1 MASHAAATGP
11 SPAPSDVPQ
20 GASRA
25 SQTAAEPVAMTHRQI
40 MEALTGLLAAFFT
53 AILSSTIVA
62 NALPTIMSELKGTQT
77 DFAWVITAALLANA
91 ATTPIWGKLA
101 DLFNKKVL
109 VQLSIVIF
117 VAGSVMAGLSETI
130 PLLLT
135 ARVIQ
140 GIAMGGLTALA
151 QAIIGSMI
159 PPRDRGKY
167 SGYMGGVMAVGT
179 AGGPLL
185 GGFIVDSPLGW
196 RWTFFVCVPL
206 AVVALILLQ
215 VTLKIQHVKR
225 PAKIDWLGSILLTSG
240 VSLLLIWVSFAG
252 NPDYY
257 DWWSW
262 QTVAMV
268 GGGVVLLGL
277 LVLVESKVAQP
288 IIPLKIISERTTA
301 LAILASVA
309 VGVGMFGS
317 STFLGQYFQVARGA
331 TPTEAGLLTLP
342 MIAGNLI
349 GSVASGMLI
358 SRTGKWKR
366 YLVAGAILLIGG
378 LGLAGTMDHTTDLW
392 MTGIY
397 TAILGVGLGL
407 LMQNLVLAVQNT
419 VQAKDIG
426 TASASVAFFRSVGGA
441 IGVSVLGA
449 VLGNRV
455 KELVVEGLASAGI
468 QVPAGSAGASMDLKD
483 MPAPIRDI
491 MRAAYG
497 DAIAEVFL
505 ISAVVGLVALVAIL
519 FIKERPLRRT
529 VDVRPEPAELA
540 GDAPDAG
547 MAAMA
552 GATAPALG
560 NTGYTRTTGND
571 AAEAAPLRRNRHRG
585 PGPGIHRGAQ
595 PGARRIPLPGC
606 RPPAD
611 PDLGGRGP
619 ARGRRRRTCAAPDPA
634 AARGAAAAAGGRAAR
649 RARAGRRAAC
659 DRRRTGPGCRGAH
672 GPAPA
677 ARQAAQDA
685 ARGCRLHRHPRP
697 APDRVAP
704 AHSTGPQRLRGRPE
718 GRLRGL
724 RAARRLRG
732 RPQRPPPKYTV
743 WMIFSSRVPPGRGIS

>member
-1 MASHAAATGP
+1 MAK
-11 SPAPSDVPQ
+11 PAVQ
-20 GASRA
+20 GS
-25 SQTAAEPVAMTHRQI
+25 TAAIATAGSAPMTHRQI

-101 DLFNKKVL
+101 DLFDKKLL
-109 VQLSIVIF
+109 VQLSIIVF

-140 GIAMGGLTALA
+140 GVAMGGLTALA

-167 SGYMGGVMAVGT
+167 SGYMGAVMAVGT

-206 AVVALILLQ
+206 AVIALILLQ

-225 PAKIDWLGSILLTSG
+225 PARIDWLGSILLTSG

-257 DWWSW
+257 DWFSW
-262 QTVAMV
+262 QTALMV
-268 GGGVVLLGL
+268 GGGVALLAL
-277 LVLVESKVAQP
+277 LVLVETKVPEP

-301 LAILASVA
+301 LAIIASVA
-309 VGVGMFGS
+309 VGIAMFGS
-317 STFLGQYFQVARGA
+317 STFLGQYFQVSRGA

-342 MIAGNLI
+342 MIAGNLL
-349 GSVASGMLI
+349 GSVASGVLI
-358 SRTGKWKR
+358 SRFGKWKR
-366 YLVAGAILLIGG
+366 FLVAGSVLLIGG
-378 LGLAGTMDHTTDLW
+378 LAFAGTMDHTTELW
-392 MTGIY
+392 VVAIY
-397 TAILGVGLGL
+397 TAVFGLGL
-407 LMQNLVLAVQNT
+407 GMLMQNLVLAVQNT

-449 VLGNRV
+449 IMSNHV
-455 KELVVEGLASAGI
+455 KELAVQGLASAGI
-468 QVPAGSAGASMDLKD
+468 HVEGGASGASMDFAD

-497 DAIAEVFL
+497 DATARIFL
-505 ISAVVGLVALVAIL
+505 ISAIISVVALLAVL

-529 VDVRPEPAELA
+529 VDAAPEKELIGTASGEAGMSLDTASLDAVNASPAVEMPDAGTHPGAALPVSGGPRSAAPSGPGTDRTVEDLDLEFARILTQERPHAPAEVKDLQDQLSRTQYVLAEQQLQLSKANVELQSRLRELQSVAEQQALTAAELA
-540 GDAPDAG
+540 GLRKELKRERRQQERMALMLLQGVDA
-547 MAAMA
+547 
-552 GATAPALG
+552 
-560 NTGYTRTTGND
+560 R
-571 AAEAAPLRRNRHRG
+571 
-585 PGPGIHRGAQ
+585 
-595 PGARRIPLPGC
+595 
-606 RPPAD
+606 
-611 PDLGGRGP
+611 
-619 ARGRRRRTCAAPDPA
+619 
-634 AARGAAAAAGGRAAR
+634 GGRADHGKH
-649 RARAGRRAAC
+649 AG
-659 DRRRTGPGCRGAH
+659 
-672 GPAPA
+672 
-677 ARQAAQDA
+677 
-685 ARGCRLHRHPRP
+685 
-697 APDRVAP
+697 
-704 AHSTGPQRLRGRPE
+704 
-718 GRLRGL
+718 
-724 RAARRLRG
+724 
-732 RPQRPPPKYTV
+732 
-743 WMIFSSRVPPGRGIS
+743 

>member
-11 SPAPSDVPQ
+11 SPAPSPAPVPHPP
-20 GASRA
+20 
-25 SQTAAEPVAMTHRQI
+25 AAPAAPMTHRQI

-62 NALPTIMSELKGTQT
+62 NALPTIMSELRGTQT

-101 DLFNKKVL
+101 DLFDKKVL

-130 PLLLT
+130 PLLLI

-151 QAIIGSMI
+151 QAIIGSII

-215 VTLKIQHVKR
+215 ITLKIPHIKR
-225 PAKIDWLGSILLTSG
+225 PAKIDWLGSVLLTSG

-252 NPDYY
+252 NPEYY

-262 QTVAMV
+262 QTAAMV
-268 GGGVVLLGL
+268 GGGVGL
-277 LVLVESKVAQP
+277 LALLVVVESRVAQP

-331 TPTEAGLLTLP
+331 SPTEAGLLTLP

-349 GSVASGMLI
+349 GSVLSGQLI

-366 YLVAGAILLIGG
+366 YLVAGAVLLIGG
-378 LGLAGTMDHTTDLW
+378 LGLAGTIDHTTELW
-392 MTGIY
+392 LTGLYTGI
-397 TAILGVGLGL
+397 LGLGLGL

-419 VQAKDIG
+419 VRATDIG

-449 VLGNRV
+449 ILGNRV
-455 KELVVEGLASAGI
+455 KELATAGLATAGI
-468 QVPAGSAGASMDLKD
+468 PVAGGSAGASLDLQD
-483 MPAPIRDI
+483 MPAPVRDI

-497 DAIAEVFL
+497 DATAEIFL
-505 ISAVVGLVALVAIL
+505 ISAVIGIVALVAIL
-519 FIKERPLRRT
+519 FIKEQPLRRT
-529 VDVRPEPAELA
+529 VDIQPESATASPMTGA
-540 GDAPDAG
+540 GPVSGAGPGTAAGTAPGAG
-547 MAAMA
+547 PDTGAGSDTSA
-552 GATAPALG
+552 GAAAPAG
-560 NTGYTRTTGND
+560 SSHVPGTGIVDLDREFIEVLSRQRAGETRTADRDGARTRARTMLAEAG
-571 AAEAAPLRRNRHRG
+571 AEAADVVPVLLQTQKLLAEQQLQLSAALRAVQQQTAVQRDIAAEQGRVSAEQAGVSAELTALRRRLAKERKLQRAAADYIATHGRHR
-585 PGPGIHRGAQ
+585 
-595 PGARRIPLPGC
+595 
-606 RPPAD
+606 
-611 PDLGGRGP
+611 
-619 ARGRRRRTCAAPDPA
+619 
-634 AARGAAAAAGGRAAR
+634 
-649 RARAGRRAAC
+649 
-659 DRRRTGPGCRGAH
+659 
-672 GPAPA
+672 
-677 ARQAAQDA
+677 RQ
-685 ARGCRLHRHPRP
+685 
-697 APDRVAP
+697 
-704 AHSTGPQRLRGRPE
+704 
-718 GRLRGL
+718 
-724 RAARRLRG
+724 
-732 RPQRPPPKYTV
+732 
-743 WMIFSSRVPPGRGIS
+743 

>member
-1 MASHAAATGP
+1 
-11 SPAPSDVPQ
+11 
-20 GASRA
+20 
-25 SQTAAEPVAMTHRQI
+25 MTHRQI

-91 ATTPIWGKLA
+91 ATTPVWGKLA
-101 DLFNKKVL
+101 DLFDKKVL

-117 VAGSVMAGLSETI
+117 VAGSVMAGLSQTI

-135 ARVIQ
+135 ARVVQ

-167 SGYMGGVMAVGT
+167 SGYMGAVMAVGT

-215 VTLKIQHVKR
+215 ITLKIQHVKR
-225 PAKIDWLGSILLTSG
+225 PAKIDWLGSILLTTG

-262 QTVAMV
+262 QSALMV
-268 GGGVVLLGL
+268 GGGVVLLALL
-277 LVLVESKVAQP
+277 LVVESKVEQP

-301 LAILASVA
+301 LAIWASVA
-309 VGVGMFGS
+309 VGVAMFGS

-342 MIAGNLI
+342 MIAGNLV
-349 GSVASGMLI
+349 GSVVSGQMI

-366 YLVAGAILLIGG
+366 YLVAGSVLLIGG
-378 LGLAGTMDHTTDLW
+378 LGLAGTMDHTTELW
-392 MTGIY
+392 QSGVF
-397 TAILGVGLGL
+397 TAILGLGLGM

-419 VQAKDIG
+419 VSASDIG

-449 VLGNRV
+449 IMSNRV
-455 KELVVEGLASAGI
+455 KELAIQGLADAGI
-468 QVPAGSAGASMDLKD
+468 KAGSGSSGASLDLAD

-497 DAIAEVFL
+497 DATAEIFL
-505 ISAVVGLVALVAIL
+505 IAGAIAVVALIAVL
-519 FIKERPLRRT
+519 LIKEQPLRRT
-529 VDVRPEPAELA
+529 VDIRPQAAADAEPDAELGSGRPASEYSDDDLEREFAEVLTRQLA
-540 GDAPDAG
+540 GDAKS
-547 MAAMA
+547 
-552 GATAPALG
+552 PAYPG
-560 NTGYTRTTGND
+560 RQP
-571 AAEAAPLRRNRHRG
+571 AAEPVLPMNEPPVR
-585 PGPGIHRGAQ
+585 
-595 PGARRIPLPGC
+595 ARTMLAEMHNK
-606 RPPAD
+606 PAD
-611 PDLGGRGP
+611 LVPLIQETQGLL
-619 ARGRRRRTCAAPDPA
+619 AEQQLQLA
-634 AARGAAAAAGGRAAR
+634 AALNAV
-649 RARAGRRAAC
+649 
-659 DRRRTGPGCRGAH
+659 
-672 GPAPA
+672 
-677 ARQAAQDA
+677 ARQAEQQRIIAQEQ
-685 ARGCRLHRHPRP
+685 ARVGAELT
-697 APDRVAP
+697 AL
-704 AHSTGPQRLRGRPE
+704 S
-718 GRLRGL
+718 
-724 RAARRLRG
+724 RRLAKERKLQSAAAHYIASHGKHRG
-732 RPQRPPPKYTV
+732 E
-743 WMIFSSRVPPGRGIS
+743 

>member
-11 SPAPSDVPQ
+11 SPVPPHLPPEAPRPSRPAVEP
-20 GASRA
+20 GAMS
-25 SQTAAEPVAMTHRQI
+25 HRQI

-101 DLFNKKVL
+101 DLFDKKVL

-135 ARVIQ
+135 ARVVQ
-140 GIAMGGLTALA
+140 GVAMGGLTALA

-215 VTLKIQHVKR
+215 ITLKLPHIKR
-225 PAKIDWLGSILLTSG
+225 PASIDWLGSILLTSG

-257 DWWSW
+257 AWWSW

-268 GGGVVLLGL
+268 GGGLLLLAL
-277 LVLVESKVAQP
+277 LVVVESRVEQP

-331 TPTEAGLLTLP
+331 SPTEAGLLTLP

-349 GSVASGMLI
+349 GSVGSGMLI

-366 YLVAGAILLIGG
+366 YLVAGAVLLVGG
-378 LGLAGTMDHTTDLW
+378 LGLAGSMDHTTELW
-392 MTGIY
+392 LAGIY
-397 TAILGVGLGL
+397 TAVLGIGLGL

-455 KELVVEGLASAGI
+455 KELAAEGMANAGI
-468 QVPAGSAGASMDLKD
+468 QIPAGSAGASMDLKD
-483 MPAPIRDI
+483 MPAPIREI

-497 DAIAEVFL
+497 DAIAGVFL
-505 ISAVVGLVALVAIL
+505 ISAIIGLVALVAVL
-519 FIKERPLRRT
+519 FITERPLRRT
-529 VDVRPEPAELA
+529 VDIRPE
-540 GDAPDAG
+540 
-547 MAAMA
+547 AA
-552 GATAPALG
+552 
-560 NTGYTRTTGND
+560 
-571 AAEAAPLRRNRHRG
+571 
-585 PGPGIHRGAQ
+585 
-595 PGARRIPLPGC
+595 
-606 RPPAD
+606 
-611 PDLGGRGP
+611 GRG
-619 ARGRRRRTCAAPDPA
+619 
-634 AARGAAAAAGGRAAR
+634 GAAAADAADKTAGGAAATAPGTRTVSDGATPSSAGTGIVDLDREFIEVLSRERAESRFPVRPASGG
-649 RARAGRRAAC
+649 AGRR
-659 DRRRTGPGCRGAH
+659 
-672 GPAPA
+672 
-677 ARQAAQDA
+677 
-685 ARGCRLHRHPRP
+685 
-697 APDRVAP
+697 
-704 AHSTGPQRLRGRPE
+704 
-718 GRLRGL
+718 
-724 RAARRLRG
+724 
-732 RPQRPPPKYTV
+732 
-743 WMIFSSRVPPGRGIS
+743 IS

>member
-1 MASHAAATGP
+1 MASHAAATRP
-11 SPAPSDVPQ
+11 SPAPTPPSHP
-20 GASRA
+20 AP
-25 SQTAAEPVAMTHRQI
+25 AAAMTHRQI

-53 AILSSTIVA
+53 AIISSTIVA

-101 DLFNKKVL
+101 DLFNKKFL

-151 QAIIGSMI
+151 QAIIGSII

-206 AVVALILLQ
+206 AIVALILLQ
-215 VTLKIQHVKR
+215 VTLKLPHVRR

-262 QTVAMV
+262 QTAAMV
-268 GGGVVLLGL
+268 GGGVALLAL
-277 LVLVESKVAQP
+277 LVFVESRVAQP
-288 IIPLKIISERTTA
+288 IIPLKIISQRTTA

-317 STFLGQYFQVARGA
+317 SAFLGQYFQVARGA

-349 GSVASGMLI
+349 GSVLSGQLI

-366 YLVAGAILLIGG
+366 YLVAGSILLIGG
-378 LGLAGTMDHTTDLW
+378 LGLAGTIDHTTELW
-392 MTGIY
+392 LTGIY
-397 TAILGVGLGL
+397 TGILGLGLGL

-419 VQAKDIG
+419 VRASDIG

-449 VLGNRV
+449 ILGTRV
-455 KELVVEGLASAGI
+455 KQLATEGLAAAGI
-468 QVPAGSAGASMDLKD
+468 PVTGGSAGGSMDLTD
-483 MPAPIRDI
+483 MPAPVRDI

-497 DAIAEVFL
+497 DATAEIFL
-505 ISAVVGLVALVAIL
+505 ISAVIGIVALVSIL
-519 FIKERPLRRT
+519 FIKEQPLRRT
-529 VDVRPEPAELA
+529 VDIQPEAAASAAATGSGTDVNAGSAARAA
-540 GDAPDAG
+540 GDAVPGTGIVDLDREFVEVLGRQRADE
-547 MAAMA
+547 ARASA
-552 GATAPALG
+552 DLIATPG
-560 NTGYTRTTGND
+560 
-571 AAEAAPLRRNRHRG
+571 RHR
-585 PGPGIHRGAQ
+585 
-595 PGARRIPLPGC
+595 
-606 RPPAD
+606 
-611 PDLGGRGP
+611 
-619 ARGRRRRTCAAPDPA
+619 
-634 AARGAAAAAGGRAAR
+634 
-649 RARAGRRAAC
+649 
-659 DRRRTGPGCRGAH
+659 
-672 GPAPA
+672 
-677 ARQAAQDA
+677 
-685 ARGCRLHRHPRP
+685 
-697 APDRVAP
+697 
-704 AHSTGPQRLRGRPE
+704 E
-718 GRLRGL
+718 E
-724 RAARRLRG
+724 
-732 RPQRPPPKYTV
+732 
-743 WMIFSSRVPPGRGIS
+743 

>member
-1 MASHAAATGP
+1 MATPAVQNTKAVDASASPAASKAAAP
-11 SPAPSDVPQ
+11 
-20 GASRA
+20 
-25 SQTAAEPVAMTHRQI
+25 MTHRQI

-101 DLFNKKVL
+101 DLFDKKLL
-109 VQLSIVIF
+109 VQLSIIIF

-140 GIAMGGLTALA
+140 GVAMGGLTALA

-167 SGYMGGVMAVGT
+167 SGYMGAVMAVGT

-215 VTLKIQHVKR
+215 VTLKIEHIKR

-257 DWWSW
+257 DWFSW
-262 QTVAMV
+262 QSALMV
-268 GGGVVLLGL
+268 GGGVALLA
-277 LVLVESKVAQP
+277 VLVFVETKVAQP

-301 LAILASVA
+301 LAIVASVA
-309 VGVGMFGS
+309 VGIAMFGS

-349 GSVASGMLI
+349 GSVASGILI
-358 SRTGKWKR
+358 SRFGKWKR
-366 YLVAGAILLIGG
+366 FLIAGSVLLIGG
-378 LGLAGTMDHTTDLW
+378 LAFAGTMDHTTELW
-392 MTGIY
+392 IVAIY
-397 TAILGVGLGL
+397 TGVFGLGL
-407 LMQNLVLAVQNT
+407 GMLMQNLVLAVQNT

-449 VLGNRV
+449 IMSNHV
-455 KELVVEGLASAGI
+455 KELAVEGMTAAGI
-468 QVPAGSAGASMDLKD
+468 PAQGGASGASMDLAD
-483 MPAPIRDI
+483 MPAPIADI

-497 DAIAEVFL
+497 DATAQIFL
-505 ISAVVGLVALVAIL
+505 ISAIISVVALLAVL

-529 VDVRPEPAELA
+529 VDAAPEKELVA
-540 GDAPDAG
+540 AASGDAG
-547 MAAMA
+547 MSLD
-552 GATAPALG
+552 TASM
-560 NTGYTRTTGND
+560 D
-571 AAEAAPLRRNRHRG
+571 AVKASDD
-585 PGPGIHRGAQ
+585 
-595 PGARRIPLPGC
+595 GARRPSAH
-606 RPPAD
+606 PAVSV
-611 PDLGGRGP
+611 GGRQVGADRQVP
-619 ARGRRRRTCAAPDPA
+619 VGDRQVPNPESGTDLDLEFARILTQERPHGTADVKEVQEQLSRTQYVLAEQQLQLS
-634 AARGAAAAAGGRAAR
+634 RANVEL
-649 RARAGRRAAC
+649 
-659 DRRRTGPGCRGAH
+659 
-672 GPAPA
+672 
-677 ARQAAQDA
+677 QA
-685 ARGCRLHRHPRP
+685 
-697 APDRVAP
+697 
-704 AHSTGPQRLRGRPE
+704 RLREQQTIAEQQAHTAEELATIRKELKRERRQQERMALLLLQGVE
-718 GRLRGL
+718 
-724 RAARRLRG
+724 ARSDHG
-732 RPQRPPPKYTV
+732 KHA
-743 WMIFSSRVPPGRGIS
+743 G

>member
-1 MASHAAATGP
+1 MATPAVHNTKAVDASVNKAAAP
-11 SPAPSDVPQ
+11 
-20 GASRA
+20 
-25 SQTAAEPVAMTHRQI
+25 MTHRQI

-101 DLFNKKVL
+101 DLFDKKLL
-109 VQLSIVIF
+109 VQLSIIIF

-140 GIAMGGLTALA
+140 GVAMGGLTALA

-167 SGYMGGVMAVGT
+167 SGYMGAVMAVGT

-215 VTLKIQHVKR
+215 VTLKIQHIKR

-257 DWWSW
+257 DWFSW
-262 QTVAMV
+262 QSALMV
-268 GGGVVLLGL
+268 GGGVALLA
-277 LVLVESKVAQP
+277 VLVFVETKVAQP

-301 LAILASVA
+301 LAIIASVA
-309 VGVGMFGS
+309 VGIAMFGS

-349 GSVASGMLI
+349 GSVASGILI
-358 SRTGKWKR
+358 SRFGKWKR
-366 YLVAGAILLIGG
+366 FLIAGSVLLIGG
-378 LGLAGTMDHTTDLW
+378 LAFAGTMDHTTELW
-392 MTGIY
+392 IVAIY
-397 TAILGVGLGL
+397 TGVFGLGL
-407 LMQNLVLAVQNT
+407 GMLMQNLVLAVQNT

-449 VLGNRV
+449 IMSNHV
-455 KELVVEGLASAGI
+455 KDLAVEGMAAAGI
-468 QVPAGSAGASMDLKD
+468 PVQGGASGASMDLAD
-483 MPAPIRDI
+483 MPAPIADI

-497 DAIAEVFL
+497 DATAQIFL
-505 ISAVVGLVALVAIL
+505 ISAIISVVALLAVL

-529 VDVRPEPAELA
+529 VDAAPEKELIA
-540 GDAPDAG
+540 TASGDAG
-547 MAAMA
+547 MSLDTSSLDAVRTHDDDARPLGAGRQVPSAEPRGA
-552 GATAPALG
+552 GAEP
-560 NTGYTRTTGND
+560 
-571 AAEAAPLRRNRHRG
+571 
-585 PGPGIHRGAQ
+585 RGA
-595 PGARRIPLPGC
+595 GAE
-606 RPPAD
+606 
-611 PDLGGRGP
+611 
-619 ARGRRRRTCAAPDPA
+619 
-634 AARGAAAAAGGRAAR
+634 
-649 RARAGRRAAC
+649 
-659 DRRRTGPGCRGAH
+659 
-672 GPAPA
+672 
-677 ARQAAQDA
+677 
-685 ARGCRLHRHPRP
+685 RP
-697 APDRVAP
+697 APSAERPAP
-704 AHSTGPQRLRGRPE
+704 KQDSGSDLDLEFARILTQERPHATADVKEVQEQLSRTQYVLAEQQLQLSRANVELQARLREQQTIAEQQAKTAGELAAIRKELKRERRQQERMALLLLQGVEARPDH
-718 GRLRGL
+718 GKHAG
-724 RAARRLRG
+724 
-732 RPQRPPPKYTV
+732 
-743 WMIFSSRVPPGRGIS
+743 

>member
-1 MASHAAATGP
+1 MATPAVQNTKAVDASVNKAAAP
-11 SPAPSDVPQ
+11 
-20 GASRA
+20 
-25 SQTAAEPVAMTHRQI
+25 MTHRQI

-101 DLFNKKVL
+101 DLFDKKLL
-109 VQLSIVIF
+109 VQLSIIIF

-140 GIAMGGLTALA
+140 GVAMGGLTALA

-167 SGYMGGVMAVGT
+167 SGYMGAVMAVGT

-215 VTLKIQHVKR
+215 VTLKIQHIKR

-257 DWWSW
+257 DWFSW
-262 QTVAMV
+262 QSALMV
-268 GGGVVLLGL
+268 GGGVALLA
-277 LVLVESKVAQP
+277 VLVYVETKVAQP

-301 LAILASVA
+301 LAIVASVA
-309 VGVGMFGS
+309 VGIAMFGS

-349 GSVASGMLI
+349 GSVASGILI
-358 SRTGKWKR
+358 SRFGKWKR
-366 YLVAGAILLIGG
+366 FLIAGSVLLIGG
-378 LGLAGTMDHTTDLW
+378 LAFAGTMDHTTELW
-392 MTGIY
+392 IVAIY
-397 TAILGVGLGL
+397 TGVFGLGL
-407 LMQNLVLAVQNT
+407 GMLMQNLVLAVQNT

-449 VLGNRV
+449 IMSNHV
-455 KELVVEGLASAGI
+455 KDLAVEGMAAAGI
-468 QVPAGSAGASMDLKD
+468 PVQGGASGASMDLAD
-483 MPAPIRDI
+483 MPAPIAEI

-497 DAIAEVFL
+497 DATAQIFL
-505 ISAVVGLVALVAIL
+505 ISAIISVVALLAVL

-529 VDVRPEPAELA
+529 VDAAPEKELIA
-540 GDAPDAG
+540 TASGDAG
-547 MAAMA
+547 MSLDTSSLDAVKADDDGGSAMGA
-552 GATAPALG
+552 GRTVSGAGRQAPKQDSGADLDLEFARILTQERPHAPAG
-560 NTGYTRTTGND
+560 VKD
-571 AAEAAPLRRNRHRG
+571 AADVKEVQEQLS
-585 PGPGIHRGAQ
+585 
-595 PGARRIPLPGC
+595 
-606 RPPAD
+606 
-611 PDLGGRGP
+611 
-619 ARGRRRRTCAAPDPA
+619 RTQYVLAEQQLQLS
-634 AARGAAAAAGGRAAR
+634 RANVELQ
-649 RARAGRRAAC
+649 
-659 DRRRTGPGCRGAH
+659 T
-672 GPAPA
+672 
-677 ARQAAQDA
+677 
-685 ARGCRLHRHPRP
+685 
-697 APDRVAP
+697 
-704 AHSTGPQRLRGRPE
+704 RLREQQNIAEQQAKTAEELAAIRKELKRERRQQERMALLLLQGVEARPDH
-718 GRLRGL
+718 GKHAG
-724 RAARRLRG
+724 
-732 RPQRPPPKYTV
+732 
-743 WMIFSSRVPPGRGIS
+743 

>member
-1 MASHAAATGP
+1 MATPAVQNSTAVDASVNKAAAP
-11 SPAPSDVPQ
+11 
-20 GASRA
+20 
-25 SQTAAEPVAMTHRQI
+25 MTHRQI

-101 DLFNKKVL
+101 DLFDKKLL
-109 VQLSIVIF
+109 VQLSIIIF

-140 GIAMGGLTALA
+140 GVAMGGLTALA

-167 SGYMGGVMAVGT
+167 SGYMGAVMAVGT

-215 VTLKIQHVKR
+215 VTLKIEHIKR

-257 DWWSW
+257 DWFSW
-262 QTVAMV
+262 QSALMV
-268 GGGVVLLGL
+268 GGGVALLA
-277 LVLVESKVAQP
+277 VLVFVETKVEQP

-301 LAILASVA
+301 LAIVASVA
-309 VGVGMFGS
+309 VGIAMFGS

-349 GSVASGMLI
+349 GSVASGILI
-358 SRTGKWKR
+358 SRFGKWKR
-366 YLVAGAILLIGG
+366 FLIAGSVLLIGG
-378 LGLAGTMDHTTDLW
+378 LAFAGTMDHTTELW
-392 MTGIY
+392 IVAIY
-397 TAILGVGLGL
+397 TGVFGLGL
-407 LMQNLVLAVQNT
+407 GMLMQNLVLAVQNT

-449 VLGNRV
+449 IMSTHV
-455 KELVVEGLASAGI
+455 KDLAVEGMAAAGI
-468 QVPAGSAGASMDLKD
+468 PVQGGASGASMDLAD
-483 MPAPIRDI
+483 MPAPIADI

-497 DAIAEVFL
+497 DATAQIFL
-505 ISAVVGLVALVAIL
+505 ISAIISVVALLAVL

-529 VDVRPEPAELA
+529 VDAAPEKELIA
-540 GDAPDAG
+540 TASGDAG
-547 MAAMA
+547 MSLD
-552 GATAPALG
+552 TASM
-560 NTGYTRTTGND
+560 D
-571 AAEAAPLRRNRHRG
+571 AVKVSDD
-585 PGPGIHRGAQ
+585 
-595 PGARRIPLPGC
+595 GARGL
-606 RPPAD
+606 
-611 PDLGGRGP
+611 
-619 ARGRRRRTCAAPDPA
+619 
-634 AARGAAAAAGGRAAR
+634 
-649 RARAGRRAAC
+649 
-659 DRRRTGPGCRGAH
+659 GAH
-672 GPAPA
+672 PAVPVGERPVPRTERPASGPDSGSDLDLEF
-677 ARQAAQDA
+677 ARILTQERPHGTADVKEVQEQLSRTQYVLAEQQLQLSRANVELQARLREQQTIAAQQAHTAEELA
-685 ARGCRLHRHPRP
+685 AIRKELKRERRQQERMALLLLQGVEARP
-697 APDRVAP
+697 DHGKHA
-704 AHSTGPQRLRGRPE
+704 G
-718 GRLRGL
+718 
-724 RAARRLRG
+724 
-732 RPQRPPPKYTV
+732 
-743 WMIFSSRVPPGRGIS
+743 

>member
-1 MASHAAATGP
+1 
-11 SPAPSDVPQ
+11 
-20 GASRA
+20 
-25 SQTAAEPVAMTHRQI
+25 MTHRQI

-101 DLFNKKVL
+101 DLFDKKVL

-117 VAGSVMAGLSETI
+117 VAGSVMAGLSQTI

-135 ARVIQ
+135 ARVVQ

-167 SGYMGGVMAVGT
+167 SGYMGAVMAVGT

-215 VTLKIQHVKR
+215 ITLKIQHVKR
-225 PAKIDWLGSILLTSG
+225 PAKIDWLGSILLTTG

-257 DWWSW
+257 GWWSW
-262 QTVAMV
+262 QSALMV
-268 GGGVVLLGL
+268 GGGVALLAL
-277 LVLVESKVAQP
+277 LVVVESKVSQP

-301 LAILASVA
+301 LAIWASVA
-309 VGVGMFGS
+309 VGVAMFGS

-349 GSVASGMLI
+349 GSVLSGQLI

-366 YLVAGAILLIGG
+366 YLVAGSVLLIGG
-378 LGLAGTMDHTTDLW
+378 LGLAGTMDHTTELW
-392 MTGIY
+392 QSGVF
-397 TAILGVGLGL
+397 TAILGLGLGM

-419 VQAKDIG
+419 VSASDIG

-449 VLGNRV
+449 IMSNRV
-455 KELVVEGLASAGI
+455 KELATRGLADAGI
-468 QVPAGSAGASMDLKD
+468 RAGSGASGASLDLAD

-497 DAIAEVFL
+497 DATAEIFL
-505 ISAVVGLVALVAIL
+505 IAGAIAVVALIAVL
-519 FIKERPLRRT
+519 LIKEQPLRRT
-529 VDVRPEPAELA
+529 VDIR
-540 GDAPDAG
+540 PDA
-547 MAAMA
+547 AAPASADGSARDSEQGSGLPAAEYSDDDLEREFAEVLTRQLADDAKAPSYPGRQRSAEPVLPMNEPPA
-552 GATAPALG
+552 RARTMLAEMHNKPADLVPLIQETQGLLAEQQLQLATALNAV
-560 NTGYTRTTGND
+560 
-571 AAEAAPLRRNRHRG
+571 
-585 PGPGIHRGAQ
+585 
-595 PGARRIPLPGC
+595 
-606 RPPAD
+606 
-611 PDLGGRGP
+611 
-619 ARGRRRRTCAAPDPA
+619 
-634 AARGAAAAAGGRAAR
+634 
-649 RARAGRRAAC
+649 
-659 DRRRTGPGCRGAH
+659 
-672 GPAPA
+672 
-677 ARQAAQDA
+677 ARQAEQQRIIAEEQVRVGA
-685 ARGCRLHRHPRP
+685 ELKALSRRLAKERKL
-697 APDRVAP
+697 
-704 AHSTGPQRLRGRPE
+704 Q
-718 GRLRGL
+718 
-724 RAARRLRG
+724 RAAAHYIASHGKHRG
-732 RPQRPPPKYTV
+732 E
-743 WMIFSSRVPPGRGIS
+743 

>member
-1 MASHAAATGP
+1 
-11 SPAPSDVPQ
+11 
-20 GASRA
+20 
-25 SQTAAEPVAMTHRQI
+25 MTHRQI

-62 NALPTIMSELKGTQT
+62 NALPTIMSDLKGTQT

-101 DLFNKKVL
+101 DLYNKKLL
-109 VQLSIVIF
+109 VQLSIVVF
-117 VAGSVMAGLSETI
+117 VAGSVMAGLSATI

-140 GIAMGGLTALA
+140 GVAMGGLTALA

-167 SGYMGGVMAVGT
+167 SGYMGAVMAVGT

-215 VTLKIQHVKR
+215 VTLKIQHVRR

-252 NPDYY
+252 NPEYY

-262 QTVAMV
+262 QSALMV
-268 GGGVVLLGL
+268 GGGILLLAL
-277 LVLVESKVAQP
+277 LVVVESRVAEP

-301 LAILASVA
+301 LAIWASVA
-309 VGVGMFGS
+309 VGVAMFGS

-349 GSVASGMLI
+349 GSVVSGLLI

-366 YLVAGAILLIGG
+366 YLVAGAVLLIGG
-378 LGLAGTMDHTTDLW
+378 LGLGGTMDHTTDLW
-392 MTGIY
+392 KAGVF
-397 TAILGVGLGL
+397 TAILGLGLGM

-419 VQAKDIG
+419 VSARDIG

-449 VLGNRV
+449 ILGNRV
-455 KELVVEGLASAGI
+455 QELAAQGFAAAGI
-468 QVPAGSAGASMDLKD
+468 SGAGGSGAALNLAD
-483 MPAPIRDI
+483 MPAPVRDI

-497 DAIAEVFL
+497 DATAEIFL
-505 ISAVVGLVALVAIL
+505 IAAGIAVVALIAVLLIT
-519 FIKERPLRRT
+519 ERPLRRT
-529 VDVRPEPAELA
+529 VDVQPAA
-540 GDAPDAG
+540 
-547 MAAMA
+547 
-552 GATAPALG
+552 
-560 NTGYTRTTGND
+560 RS
-571 AAEAAPLRRNRHRG
+571 AEAAQAPAGSGHEVRRETSGLNQGRRARRRNSPPRG
-585 PGPGIHRGAQ
+585 RDRQAATHLATPRVRAS
-595 PGARRIPLPGC
+595 
-606 RPPAD
+606 
-611 PDLGGRGP
+611 LGGR
-619 ARGRRRRTCAAPDPA
+619 RT
-634 AARGAAAAAGGRAAR
+634 
-649 RARAGRRAAC
+649 
-659 DRRRTGPGCRGAH
+659 
-672 GPAPA
+672 
-677 ARQAAQDA
+677 
-685 ARGCRLHRHPRP
+685 
-697 APDRVAP
+697 
-704 AHSTGPQRLRGRPE
+704 PQG
-718 GRLRGL
+718 
-724 RAARRLRG
+724 
-732 RPQRPPPKYTV
+732 
-743 WMIFSSRVPPGRGIS
+743 

>member
-11 SPAPSDVPQ
+11 SPVPAPHPH
-20 GASRA
+20 
-25 SQTAAEPVAMTHRQI
+25 AAPAPAMTHRQI

-53 AILSSTIVA
+53 AIISSTIVA

-101 DLFNKKVL
+101 DLFNKKIL

-151 QAIIGSMI
+151 QAIIGSII

-215 VTLKIQHVKR
+215 ITLKLPHVKR

-262 QTVAMV
+262 QTAAMV
-268 GGGVVLLGL
+268 GGGVLLLAL
-277 LVLVESKVAQP
+277 LVVVESRVAQP

-317 STFLGQYFQVARGA
+317 SAFLGQYFQVARGA
-331 TPTEAGLLTLP
+331 SPTEAGLLTLP

-349 GSVASGMLI
+349 GSVVSGQLI

-366 YLVAGAILLIGG
+366 YLVAGAVFLIGG
-378 LGLAGTMDHTTDLW
+378 LGLAGTIDHTTDLW
-392 MTGIY
+392 LTGLYTGI
-397 TAILGVGLGL
+397 LGLGLGL

-419 VQAKDIG
+419 VRATDIG

-449 VLGNRV
+449 ILGNRV
-455 KELVVEGLASAGI
+455 KELATEGLAAAGI
-468 QVPAGSAGASMDLKD
+468 PVSGGSAGASLDLQD
-483 MPAPIRDI
+483 MPAPVREI

-497 DAIAEVFL
+497 DATAEIFL
-505 ISAVVGLVALVAIL
+505 ISAIIGIVALVAIL
-519 FIKERPLRRT
+519 FIKEQPLRRT
-529 VDVRPEPAELA
+529 VDIQPE
-540 GDAPDAG
+540 
-547 MAAMA
+547 
-552 GATAPALG
+552 
-560 NTGYTRTTGND
+560 
-571 AAEAAPLRRNRHRG
+571 
-585 PGPGIHRGAQ
+585 
-595 PGARRIPLPGC
+595 
-606 RPPAD
+606 
-611 PDLGGRGP
+611 
-619 ARGRRRRTCAAPDPA
+619 
-634 AARGAAAAAGGRAAR
+634 AAAAAAVPGAGGDLDGAALAGGALAAGGSAAGGNADGGSAAVRNTGADDGDRVPATGIVDLDREFIEVLSRQRAGETRTADRDGARTRARTMLADTRTEADDVVPVLLHTQQLLAEQQLQLAEALRAVNQQAELQRDIAAGQTRVSAELTTLRRQLAKERKLQRAA
-649 RARAGRRAAC
+649 ADYIATHGRH
-659 DRRRTGPGCRGAH
+659 RG
-672 GPAPA
+672 
-677 ARQAAQDA
+677 
-685 ARGCRLHRHPRP
+685 
-697 APDRVAP
+697 
-704 AHSTGPQRLRGRPE
+704 E
-718 GRLRGL
+718 
-724 RAARRLRG
+724 
-732 RPQRPPPKYTV
+732 
-743 WMIFSSRVPPGRGIS
+743 

>member
-1 MASHAAATGP
+1 MS
-11 SPAPSDVPQ
+11 
-20 GASRA
+20 
-25 SQTAAEPVAMTHRQI
+25 HRQI

-53 AILSSTIVA
+53 AIISSTIVA

-101 DLFNKKVL
+101 DLFDKKVL

-140 GIAMGGLTALA
+140 GVAMGGLTALA
-151 QAIIGSMI
+151 QAIIGSII

-206 AVVALILLQ
+206 AVIALILLQ
-215 VTLKIQHVKR
+215 ITLKLPHVKR
-225 PAKIDWLGSILLTSG
+225 HAKIDWLGSILLTSG

-262 QTVAMV
+262 QTAAMV
-268 GGGVVLLGL
+268 GGGVLLLAL
-277 LVLVESKVAQP
+277 LVVVESRVEQP

-317 STFLGQYFQVARGA
+317 SAFLGQYFQVARGA

-349 GSVASGMLI
+349 GSVLSGQLI

-366 YLVAGAILLIGG
+366 YLIAGSILLIGG
-378 LGLAGTMDHTTDLW
+378 LGLAGTIDHTTELW
-392 MTGIY
+392 LTGVY
-397 TAILGVGLGL
+397 TAVLGLGLGL

-419 VQAKDIG
+419 VRATDIG

-449 VLGNRV
+449 VLANRV
-455 KELVVEGLASAGI
+455 KELAAEGLAAAGI
-468 QVPAGSAGASMDLKD
+468 PVTGGSAGASMDLQD
-483 MPAPIRDI
+483 MPAPVRDI

-497 DAIAEVFL
+497 DATAEIFL
-505 ISAVVGLVALVAIL
+505 ISAAIGIIALVAIL
-519 FIKERPLRRT
+519 FIKEQPLRRT
-529 VDVRPEPAELA
+529 VDIVPA
-540 GDAPDAG
+540 
-547 MAAMA
+547 
-552 GATAPALG
+552 ATAA
-560 NTGYTRTTGND
+560 N
-571 AAEAAPLRRNRHRG
+571 AAGSKAPEANAPVANAEPG
-585 PGPGIHRGAQ
+585 TAGGPGIVDLDREFIEVLSRQRAQ
-595 PGARRIPLPGC
+595 ESRFP
-606 RPPAD
+606 
-611 PDLGGRGP
+611 
-619 ARGRRRRTCAAPDPA
+619 
-634 AARGAAAAAGGRAAR
+634 
-649 RARAGRRAAC
+649 
-659 DRRRTGPGCRGAH
+659 
-672 GPAPA
+672 
-677 ARQAAQDA
+677 DA
-685 ARGCRLHRHPRP
+685 ARLDRDVTRDGHGFRGGDTPAAGREGFRERSRTMVADPRP
-697 APDRVAP
+697 EAADVVPLLLQTQQLLAEQQLQL
-704 AHSTGPQRLRGRPE
+704 AE
-718 GRLRGL
+718 AL
-724 RAARRLRG
+724 RAVHEQSAEQREIAAEQSRISEPLTTLRRQLAKERKLQRAAADYIATHG
-732 RPQRPPPKYTV
+732 RHR
-743 WMIFSSRVPPGRGIS
+743 SE

>member
-1 MASHAAATGP
+1 
-11 SPAPSDVPQ
+11 
-20 GASRA
+20 
-25 SQTAAEPVAMTHRQI
+25 MTHRQI

-262 QTVAMV
+262 QSVAMV

-277 LVLVESKVAQP
+277 LVLVESRVAQP
-288 IIPLKIISERTTA
+288 IIPLNIISERTTA

-378 LGLAGTMDHTTDLW
+378 LGLAGSMDHTTDLW
-392 MTGIY
+392 LTGIY

-455 KELVVEGLASAGI
+455 KELVVEGLATAGI
-468 QVPAGSAGASMDLKD
+468 KVPAGSAAASMDLKD

-505 ISAVVGLVALVAIL
+505 ISAIIGLVALVAIL

-529 VDVRPEPAELA
+529 VDVRPEPAEQT
-540 GDAPDAG
+540 GDA
-547 MAAMA
+547 
-552 GATAPALG
+552 AT
-560 NTGYTRTTGND
+560 D
-571 AAEAAPLRRNRHRG
+571 AAVAVAG
-585 PGPGIHRGAQ
+585 
-595 PGARRIPLPGC
+595 
-606 RPPAD
+606 
-611 PDLGGRGP
+611 
-619 ARGRRRRTCAAPDPA
+619 
-634 AARGAAAAAGGRAAR
+634 GAAATGLASTLRNGSDDAVGAVTSDAGTGIVDLDREFIEVLSRERAESRFPDAAR
-649 RARAGRRAAC
+649 READLGYRAGSGLDSALSESGAGESSADRSAEREGARQRARTLVAENPTQAADVVPVLLQTQQLLAEQQLQLADALLAVHEQAAEQRAIAAEQARVAAELTVLRRQLAKERKMQRAAA
-659 DRRRTGPGCRGAH
+659 DYIATHGRHRT
-672 GPAPA
+672 
-677 ARQAAQDA
+677 
-685 ARGCRLHRHPRP
+685 
-697 APDRVAP
+697 
-704 AHSTGPQRLRGRPE
+704 E
-718 GRLRGL
+718 
-724 RAARRLRG
+724 
-732 RPQRPPPKYTV
+732 
-743 WMIFSSRVPPGRGIS
+743 

>member
-1 MASHAAATGP
+1 MAKPAVQNPTAADATSSKAAAP
-11 SPAPSDVPQ
+11 
-20 GASRA
+20 
-25 SQTAAEPVAMTHRQI
+25 MTHRQI

-101 DLFNKKVL
+101 DLFDKKVL

-140 GIAMGGLTALA
+140 GVAMGGLTALA

-167 SGYMGGVMAVGT
+167 SGYMGAVMAVGT

-215 VTLKIQHVKR
+215 ITLKIEHIKR

-257 DWWSW
+257 DWVSW
-262 QTVAMV
+262 QSALMV
-268 GGGVVLLGL
+268 GGGVALLAL
-277 LVLVESKVAQP
+277 LVFVETKVSQP

-309 VGVGMFGS
+309 VGIAMFGS

-349 GSVASGMLI
+349 GSVASGILI
-358 SRTGKWKR
+358 SRFGKWKR
-366 YLVAGAILLIGG
+366 FLVAGSVLLIGG
-378 LGLAGTMDHTTDLW
+378 LAFAGTMDHTTELW
-392 MTGIY
+392 IVAIY
-397 TAILGVGLGL
+397 TGVFGLGL
-407 LMQNLVLAVQNT
+407 GMLMQNLVLAVQNT

-449 VLGNRV
+449 IMSNHV
-455 KELVVEGLASAGI
+455 KDLAVEGMAAAGI
-468 QVPAGSAGASMDLKD
+468 PVQGGSSGASMDLKD
-483 MPAPIRDI
+483 LPAPVADI

-497 DAIAEVFL
+497 DATAQIFL
-505 ISAVVGLVALVAIL
+505 ISAIIGVVALLSVL

-529 VDVRPEPAELA
+529 VDAAPEKDLIATA
-540 GDAPDAG
+540 SSDAG
-547 MAAMA
+547 MSLD
-552 GATAPALG
+552 TASM
-560 NTGYTRTTGND
+560 D
-571 AAEAAPLRRNRHRG
+571 AVETLDG
-585 PGPGIHRGAQ
+585 
-595 PGARRIPLPGC
+595 GAR
-606 RPPAD
+606 ASD
-611 PDLGGRGP
+611 GG
-619 ARGRRRRTCAAPDPA
+619 
-634 AARGAAAAAGGRAAR
+634 AGTV
-649 RARAGRRAAC
+649 
-659 DRRRTGPGCRGAH
+659 D
-672 GPAPA
+672 
-677 ARQAAQDA
+677 
-685 ARGCRLHRHPRP
+685 
-697 APDRVAP
+697 
-704 AHSTGPQRLRGRPE
+704 PQRLDAQRVDAQRLVDGAKARANGTDRQEPKTDSGTDLDLEFARILTQERPHSAADVKE
-718 GRLRGL
+718 VQEQLSRTQYVLAEQQLQLSRANVELQARLREQQSIAEQQANTAEELAAIRKELKRERRQQERMALMLLQGAES
-724 RAARRLRG
+724 RADHGKHAG
-732 RPQRPPPKYTV
+732 
-743 WMIFSSRVPPGRGIS
+743 

>member
-1 MASHAAATGP
+1 MASHAAAPASLSSQPKQPP
-11 SPAPSDVPQ
+11 SPPVLPRSGSAPEPQ
-20 GASRA
+20 
-25 SQTAAEPVAMTHRQI
+25 PAMSHRQI

-101 DLFNKKVL
+101 DLFDKKLL
-109 VQLSIVIF
+109 VQLSIVVF

-130 PLLLT
+130 PLLLA

-140 GIAMGGLTALA
+140 GVAMGGLTALA

-215 VTLKIQHVKR
+215 ITLKIPHVKR

-262 QTVAMV
+262 QSGLMV
-268 GGGVVLLGL
+268 GGGILLLAL
-277 LVLVESKVAQP
+277 LVLVESKVEQP

-309 VGVGMFGS
+309 VGVAMFGS

-342 MIAGNLI
+342 MIAGNLV
-349 GSVASGMLI
+349 GSVVSGQLI

-366 YLVAGAILLIGG
+366 YLVGGSILLIAG
-378 LGLAGTMDHTTDLW
+378 LGLAGTVDHTTELW
-392 MTGIY
+392 LTGVY
-397 TAILGVGLGL
+397 TAILGLGLGMV
-407 LMQNLVLAVQNT
+407 MQNLVLAVQNT
-419 VQAKDIG
+419 VKATDIG

-449 VLGNRV
+449 VLGSRV
-455 KELVVEGLASAGI
+455 TQLANEGLAAANIPVQGD
-468 QVPAGSAGASMDLKD
+468 GAGASMDLVD
-483 MPAPIRDI
+483 LPEPIRDI

-497 DAIAEVFL
+497 DATAQIFL
-505 ISAVVGLVALVAIL
+505 ISAIIGVVALVAVL
-519 FIKERPLRRT
+519 FIKEKPLRRT
-529 VDVRPEPAELA
+529 VDIRPETES
-540 GDAPDAG
+540 GDAG
-547 MAAMA
+547 AAPSV
-552 GATAPALG
+552 TAPS
-560 NTGYTRTTGND
+560 TPERTTPERTTP
-571 AAEAAPLRRNRHRG
+571 A
-585 PGPGIHRGAQ
+585 PGPGADVDDIDREFVEVL
-595 PGARRIPLPGC
+595 RRQRSSESGT
-606 RPPAD
+606 
-611 PDLGGRGP
+611 GRGP
-619 ARGRRRRTCAAPDPA
+619 EATSAEVVPLILETQQLLANQQVQLSEA
-634 AARGAAAAAGGRAAR
+634 MSAVQ
-649 RARAGRRAAC
+649 
-659 DRRRTGPGCRGAH
+659 
-672 GPAPA
+672 
-677 ARQAAQDA
+677 RQAAVQQEIA
-685 ARGCRLHRHPRP
+685 AEQAKAASMLK
-697 APDRVAP
+697 AVAKELGKERKLQKAAAYYLAAGSKQP
-704 AHSTGPQRLRGRPE
+704 GPETG
-718 GRLRGL
+718 
-724 RAARRLRG
+724 
-732 RPQRPPPKYTV
+732 
-743 WMIFSSRVPPGRGIS
+743 S

>member
-1 MASHAAATGP
+1 
-11 SPAPSDVPQ
+11 
-20 GASRA
+20 
-25 SQTAAEPVAMTHRQI
+25 MTHRQI

-101 DLFNKKVL
+101 DLFDKKVL

-117 VAGSVMAGLSETI
+117 VAGSVMAGLSQTI

-135 ARVIQ
+135 ARVVQ

-167 SGYMGGVMAVGT
+167 SGYMGAVMAVGT

-215 VTLKIQHVKR
+215 ITLKIQHVKR
-225 PAKIDWLGSILLTSG
+225 PARIDWLGSILLTTG

-262 QTVAMV
+262 QSALMV
-268 GGGVVLLGL
+268 GGGVVLLAL
-277 LVLVESKVAQP
+277 LVVVESKVEQP

-301 LAILASVA
+301 LAIWASVA
-309 VGVGMFGS
+309 VGVAMFGS

-349 GSVASGMLI
+349 GSVLSGQLI

-366 YLVAGAILLIGG
+366 YLVAGSVLLIGG
-378 LGLAGTMDHTTDLW
+378 LGLAGTMDHTTELW
-392 MTGIY
+392 QSGVF
-397 TAILGVGLGL
+397 TAILGLGLGM

-419 VQAKDIG
+419 VSASDIG

-449 VLGNRV
+449 IMSNRV
-455 KELVVEGLASAGI
+455 KELATQGLADAGI
-468 QVPAGSAGASMDLKD
+468 KAGSGSSGASLDLAD

-497 DAIAEVFL
+497 DATAEIFL
-505 ISAVVGLVALVAIL
+505 IAGAIAVVALIAVL
-519 FIKERPLRRT
+519 LIKEQPLRRT
-529 VDVRPEPAELA
+529 VDIRPEAAADPAPSSASGSGQNSELPA
-540 GDAPDAG
+540 AEYSDDDLEREFAEVLTRQLADDAKAPSYPGRPRTADPVLPMNEPPARARTMLAEMHNKPADLVPLIQETQG
-547 MAAMA
+547 LLAEQQLQL
-552 GATAPALG
+552 ATALNAV
-560 NTGYTRTTGND
+560 
-571 AAEAAPLRRNRHRG
+571 
-585 PGPGIHRGAQ
+585 
-595 PGARRIPLPGC
+595 
-606 RPPAD
+606 
-611 PDLGGRGP
+611 
-619 ARGRRRRTCAAPDPA
+619 
-634 AARGAAAAAGGRAAR
+634 
-649 RARAGRRAAC
+649 
-659 DRRRTGPGCRGAH
+659 
-672 GPAPA
+672 
-677 ARQAAQDA
+677 ARQAEQQRIIAQEQ
-685 ARGCRLHRHPRP
+685 ARVGTELK
-697 APDRVAP
+697 AL
-704 AHSTGPQRLRGRPE
+704 S
-718 GRLRGL
+718 
-724 RAARRLRG
+724 RRLAKERKLQSAAAHYIASHGKHRG
-732 RPQRPPPKYTV
+732 E
-743 WMIFSSRVPPGRGIS
+743 